1 MKIIVLTFAVLF
13 NSFFQSTLPSETS
26 NQIIQTSK
34 DEKEFSD
41 EVLLNTTRKLTR
53 KIENKLQ
60 EEKNIDL
67 AAIGISYQI
76 KEIRIRVNGNKQ
88 YLNKVEK
95 DVKEVA
101 NELAQETIF
110 KDYSVAVNLQKPSSA
125 TKVKTNVNSLEKIFL
140 NIGYK
145 EVNKALQESKDYFK
159 RDIALPTQLPPVTF
173 THNFGRFNHSFG
185 KENDQLEI
193 TYINENVGQNHYQI
207 RVKSVQYKLEFSDE
221 KIDHTIK
228 LNDGSA
234 AIYSTKLPLD
244 VLVFEKHEWQYTL
257 LVDKR
262 ISNTVTKEVLV
273 DIANSIR

>member
-1 MKIIVLTFAVLF
+1 MKIIILTFVLLLNF
-13 NSFFQSTLPSETS
+13 FFQATLPSETS

-34 DEKEFSD
+34 HEKELSD
-41 EVLLNTTRKLTR
+41 EILLVTTSKLTP
-53 KIENKLQ
+53 KIENKLK
-60 EEKNIDL
+60 EKKNIDL
-67 AAIGISYQI
+67 A
-76 KEIRIRVNGNKQ
+76 NK
-88 YLNKVEK
+88 
-95 DVKEVA
+95 
-101 NELAQETIF
+101 I
-110 KDYSVAVNLQKPSSA
+110 
-125 TKVKTNVNSLEKIFL
+125 KTNVNSLEKFL
-140 NIGYK
+140 LDIGYK

-185 KENDQLEI
+185 KENDQFEI

-207 RVKSVQYKLEFSDE
+207 RVKPVQYKLEFSDE

-228 LNDGSA
+228 LNDGNS

-244 VLVFEKHEWQYTL
+244 VLVFEKDEWQYTL

>member
-1 MKIIVLTFAVLF
+1 MKIIGLTFAVLF
-13 NSFFQSTLPSETS
+13 NFFFQSTLPSETS
-26 NQIIQTSK
+26 NQILQISK

-41 EVLLNTTRKLTR
+41 EVLLNTTRKLTK
-53 KIENKLQ
+53 KIENKLK
-60 EEKNIDL
+60 EEKNIDI

-76 KEIRIRVNGNKQ
+76 KEIRIRVNGNQQ
-88 YLNKVEK
+88 YLNKIEK
-95 DVKEVA
+95 DVKEIA

-110 KDYSVAVNLQKPSSA
+110 KDYSVAVNLQIPSSA
-125 TKVKTNVNSLEKIFL
+125 TKVKTDVNSLEKIL
-140 NIGYK
+140 LEIGYK

-173 THNFGRFNHSFG
+173 THNFGRFTHSFG
-185 KENDQLEI
+185 KENNQFEI

-207 RVKSVQYKLEFSDE
+207 RVKPVQYKLEFSDE

-228 LNDGSA
+228 LKDGSA

-244 VLVFEKHEWQYTL
+244 VLVFEKYEWQYTL

-262 ISNTVTKEVLV
+262 ISHTVTKEVLV

>member
-1 MKIIVLTFAVLF
+1 MKIIVLTFAMLF
-13 NSFFQSTLPSETS
+13 NFFFQSTLPSETS

-41 EVLLNTTRKLTR
+41 EILLNSTRKLTQ

-76 KEIRIRVNGNKQ
+76 KEIRIRVNGNQQ

-95 DVKEVA
+95 DVKKVA

-110 KDYSVAVNLQKPSSA
+110 EDYSVAVNLQIPSSA
-125 TKVKTNVNSLEKIFL
+125 TKVKTDVYPLEKSL
-140 NIGYK
+140 LDIGYK
-145 EVNKALQESKDYFK
+145 EVNKALQESIDYFK
-159 RDIALPTQLPPVTF
+159 RDIALPTQLPPVAF

-185 KENDQLEI
+185 KENDQFEI
-193 TYINENVGQNHYQI
+193 IYMNDNVGQNHYQI
-207 RVKSVQYKLEFSDE
+207 RVRPVQYKLEISDE
-221 KIDHTIK
+221 KIDHTLK

-244 VLVFEKHEWQYTL
+244 ILVFEKDKWQYTL
-257 LVDKR
+257 LVDKK